1 MRHNQSYN
9 KNVRWVKM
17 VKKNISLGRSSY
29 SFRLMV
35 VDRQTKG
42 QVLSL
47 FLEHF
52 LFSERFYC
60 NFDYNKKCFH

>member
-17 VKKNISLGRSSY
+17 VKKNISLGQSSY

-47 FLEHF
+47 FFGTFFIQRTF
-52 LFSERFYC
+52 LL
-60 NFDYNKKCFH
+60 